1 MRRIGMTVATA
12 GLVMLVGA
20 GTSQAV
26 TLVTPALVPMAGGY
40 LECEV
45 TATSRTPIGI
55 VASILAADGT
65 TVTDFGTGFRASP
78 DLYGDG
84 LYHADETAGSIHST
98 ARYCTA
104 TVSNARRKD
113 VEVTLTSY
121 DQTQRVVA
129 TVGAR

>member
-1 MRRIGMTVATA
+1 MRRIGMTIATA
-12 GLVMLVGA
+12 GLVTLFGA
-20 GTSQAV
+20 GTSQAG
-26 TLVTPALVPMAGGY
+26 TFVTPALVPVAGGY
-40 LECEV
+40 LECKV
-45 TATSRTPIGI
+45 TATSRTPIGV

-84 LYHADETAGSIHST
+84 LYHAEETAGSIHST

-113 VEVTLTSY
+113 VDITLTSY
-121 DQTQRVVA
+121 DQNHSVVA
-129 TVGAR
+129 TVG